1 MSAKQDSRD
10 GRPGAD
16 AEAEA
21 GNGMQDRQA
30 EILAHIDSD
39 REAALGRLFDLLRIG
54 SVSTDP
60 AFRAEC
66 RRAGQAC
73 VDMLAE
79 IGFDARLH
87 DTPGQP
93 MVLGHYQPRDPVTDL
108 HLLFYGH
115 YDVQPADPLELWH
128 SDPFEPRLAEQPG
141 NGTVIVARGAADDK
155 GQLMTFM
162 EALRAVKR
170 VTGDLPCR
178 VSVLIEGE
186 EECGSQSLAP
196 FIAEH
201 ADELR
206 ADLAV
211 VCDTNQ
217 WDRDTPAITTMLRG
231 LVNVEMTICAASRDL
246 HSGYYGGAAR
256 NPLQLL
262 CAILGAARGED
273 GSVRLPGFYDGIVEP
288 SAEQLAQWHGLG
300 FDAAAFLGGIGLA
313 EPAGERDRS
322 VLEMVWSRPTMEIN
336 GIVGGYAGPGVKTVI
351 PAEATAKLSFRLVP
365 GQDPRRV
372 LKSLIDFVEQRL
384 PGDCRVRFAPSG
396 GSPAIGFDTATPPF
410 RIAAGALA
418 AEFGRPALTM
428 GCGASIPIVTSFAR
442 DLGMNTL
449 LIGFGLDDDCIHSP
463 NEKYNLSS
471 FAHGTRAFARLILAL
486 CALRRADLPPPPQL
500 PV

>member
-1 MSAKQDSRD
+1 
-10 GRPGAD
+10 
-16 AEAEA
+16 
-21 GNGMQDRQA
+21 MQDRLA
-30 EILAHIDSD
+30 EILAYIDQD
-39 REAALGRLFDLLRIG
+39 REAALERLFDLLRIP

-60 AFRAEC
+60 AFKADC

-73 VDMLAE
+73 IDMLAAM
-79 IGFDARLH
+79 GFDARLH
-87 DTPGQP
+87 DTAGQP
-93 MVLGHYQPRDPVTDL
+93 MVLGHYQPQHPVTDL

-115 YDVQPADPLELWH
+115 YDVQPADPLELWQ
-128 SDPFEPRLAEQPG
+128 SDPFEPRLAEQEG

-162 EALRAVKR
+162 EALRAVR
-170 VTGDLPCR
+170 QVTGDLPCR

-196 FIAEH
+196 FLAAH

-206 ADLAV
+206 ADLAI

-231 LVNVEMTICAASRDL
+231 LVNIEMTICAASRDL

-256 NPLQLL
+256 NPLQLV
-262 CAILGAARGED
+262 CDSLGAARDAD
-273 GSVRLPGFYDGIVEP
+273 GSIRIPGFYDGIVEP
-288 SAEQLAQWHGLG
+288 SAEQIAQWHGLG
-300 FDAAAFLGGIGLA
+300 FDAGRFLGGIGLA
-313 EPAGERDRS
+313 EPAGERGRS
-322 VLEMVWSRPTMEIN
+322 VLEMVWSRPTLEIN
-336 GIVGGYAGPGVKTVI
+336 GIAGGYAGPGVKTVI

-365 GQDPRRV
+365 GQDPRHV
-372 LKSLIDFVEQRL
+372 LKAFMSFIEARL
-384 PGDCRVRFAPSG
+384 PSDCRVRFSPSG
-396 GSPAIGFDTATPPF
+396 GSPAIGFDTATRPF
-410 RIAAGALA
+410 LVAAGVLEQ
-418 AEFGRPALTM
+418 EFGRPALMM

-449 LIGFGLDDDCIHSP
+449 LIGFGLEDDCIHSP

-471 FAHGTRAFARLILAL
+471 FAHGTRAFARLVLAL
-486 CALRRADLPPPPQL
+486 SALRRADLPPPPQL